1 MDPVSRVRYPGSM
14 TSLADFPDPLV
25 SQLHTSDGAADS
37 PYEWRFSKAFQAGR
51 DAFLK
56 GKAEPFDALLDHNE
70 WQKGTE
76 KQPAGTS
83 LMAWR
88 GWWSCVRWD
97 TDWADIEAMLARV
110 PAFPPADDDLHW
122 FAAPNSRWAALDRLF
137 SSARAPRADA
147 PDDAR
152 DSYAAAE
159 DVRRAVVERLTDRW
173 PALTSLY
180 LQSVQAPAFKR
191 QENESRVEFF
201 FHPLLTT
208 ARPGREQEFLR
219 LLAIDGLEPVLPQ
232 PVVAEEDEAPLSSL
246 RSRVL
251 PPGAEPTLLLALGL
265 ERGFEPL
272 VQAALTAGAAWNG
285 TFEEYKNRLTL
296 LHRLAGRQ
304 RLDAVERAIAE
315 GADLEALD
323 SYGRTPFLA
332 AARLSD
338 VALMRT
344 LVEHG
349 ANIHARDRF
358 GQTAA
363 HLAVEGLKVADYDW
377 SRASPTNPVYK
388 ARDPRAVQEG
398 VERLGLALG
407 ELRRMGVEVDA
418 ECLGPPKNS
427 KKSPSPFAGFPTK
440 RRSPSTAVAGQT
452 WEAQIRGR
460 VEREEF
466 MPPTVHNLLRA
477 LLLED
482 HLSRIIPPEL
492 DDVPVRS
499 RPRF

>member
-1 MDPVSRVRYPGSM
+1 MNPLASFSDPLLSPVSYESAEYAPNW
-14 TSLADFPDPLV
+14 TSSSAYR
-25 SQLHTSDGAADS
+25 T
-37 PYEWRFSKAFQAGR
+37 GR

-70 WQKGTE
+70 WHPGTDD
-76 KQPAGTS
+76 QQAGAS

-97 TDWADIEAMLARV
+97 TNCADVAAMLNRV
-110 PAFPPADDDLHW
+110 PAFPPVDDALHW
-122 FAAPNSRWAALDRLF
+122 FAKPAYRWSALERLF
-137 SSARAPRADA
+137 SPARAPRADE

-152 DSYAAAE
+152 AAYAAAE

-173 PALTSLY
+173 PALTSLF
-180 LQSVQAPAFKR
+180 LQSVQPPPFKR
-191 QENESRVEFF
+191 QDGEEKVEVF

-208 ARPGREQEFLR
+208 ARPGREAEFAR
-219 LLAIDGLEPVLPQ
+219 LLAVDGLEPLLPQ
-232 PVVAEEDEAPLSSL
+232 GVEEAT
-246 RSRVL
+246 VL
-251 PPGAEPTLLLALGL
+251 PPLRDRVVQPVEPTFLLSVGA

-272 VQAALTAGAAWNG
+272 VQAALAAGATWDG

-304 RLDAVERAIAE
+304 RLDAVERAIAG
-315 GADLEALD
+315 GANLEALD
-323 SYGRTPFLA
+323 SFGRTPFLA

-344 LVEHG
+344 LVEHR

-377 SRASPTNPVYK
+377 SRATPSNPVYK
-388 ARDPRAVQEG
+388 ARDPQAVQEG

-407 ELRRMGVEVDA
+407 DLRRMGVEVDA

-427 KKSPSPFAGFPTK
+427 KKSPSPFVGFPTK

-452 WEAQIRGR
+452 WEDQIRGR

-466 MPPTVHNLLRA
+466 MPPAAHNLLRA